1 MKNNLFSI
9 LITLLAVQ
17 KCNANCEESREL
29 ESACGKYCFKVVKP
43 FLDYMKILQSRA
55 DEIEDKRQSNTLE
68 NLTDSIDELRKTV
81 NEEFK
86 SINREMSSRHVETI
100 PEKLLLLEQKSQAPT
115 EQLFQK
121 IGAKYYYIENS
132 KTLNWFAAWHECL
145 KMDAHLVSLQ
155 SEAERN
161 ALISKLTESTYWI
174 DVNDIETEGEYISLK
189 TGEQAP
195 FLKWDSGEPNNM
207 QDEDCVL
214 LIHSQASSYYLMNDG
229 HCVSKCNF
237 ICERK

>member
-9 LITLLAVQ
+9 LIALLAVQ
-17 KCNANCEESREL
+17 KSNANCEESREL
-29 ESACGKYCFKVVKP
+29 ESTCGKYCFKVVKP
-43 FLDYMKILQSRA
+43 FLDHMKMCQSRA
-55 DEIEDKRQSNTLE
+55 DDIEDKRQSNTLE
-68 NLTDSIDELRKTV
+68 NLTDSINELRKTV

-100 PEKLLLLEQKSQAPT
+100 PEKLLLLEKKSQAPT

-132 KTLNWFAAWHECL
+132 KKLNWFTAWHECL

-155 SEAERN
+155 SEDERN
-161 ALISKLTESTYWI
+161 AIISQLTASTYWI
-174 DVNDIETEGEYISLK
+174 DVNDMETEGEYISLK

-195 FLKWDSGEPNNM
+195 FLKWHSGEPNNM

-214 LIHSQASSYYLMNDG
+214 LIRTQTSYYLMIDG
-229 HCVSKCNF
+229 RCVSECNF
-237 ICERK
+237 ICERE